1 MEQIRTQI
9 QPLAHQLKTQ
19 IQPYAEQ
26 LKTQIQ
32 PYAEQLKTQIQPYA
46 AQLVQ
51 KTEAYSWI
59 NLHAPSVA
67 HPFGLELW
75 PIFSKVFEKYAG
87 YPAEDFDFIYNKTF
101 MANGYQAVGVIIVY
115 YIVIF
120 GGQALLR
127 AANAS
132 AVRLSFLFQLHNL
145 ILTSVSLML
154 LLLLVEQLVP
164 MVVEHG
170 LFWAIC
176 SKQAFAPKLVTLYYL
191 NYLTKYLEL
200 IDTVFLILKRKKLLF
215 LHTYHHG
222 ATALL
227 CYTQLTGRTSVE
239 WVPISLNLGV
249 HVVMYWYYFLS
260 ARGIRVWWKEWVTR
274 FQIAQFLIDLVFV
287 YFATYTFYAHKYFNG
302 LLPNKGTCY
311 GTQDAAAY
319 GYLIL
324 TSYLVLFISFYI
336 QSYRSGNSK
345 KKAAAQAAA
354 QVAEEATTAATTG
367 KRVHTTKATSRKA

>member
-1 MEQIRTQI
+1 MEQVQTQA
-9 QPLAHQLKTQ
+9 QSFA
-19 IQPYAEQ
+19 AE
-26 LKTQIQ
+26 L
-32 PYAEQLKTQIQPYA
+32 L
-46 AQLVQ
+46 Q
-51 KTEAYSWI
+51 KVESVPWI
-59 NLHAPSVA
+59 SVHTPSIE

-75 PIFSKVFEKYAG
+75 PIFSKVFGKYAG
-87 YPAEDFDFIYNKTF
+87 YPAEDFQFIHNKTF

-127 AANAS
+127 TANAPP
-132 AVRLSFLFQLHNL
+132 LKLGFLFQLHNL
-145 ILTSVSLML
+145 VLTSVSLVL
-154 LLLLVEQLVP
+154 LLLMVEQLVP
-164 MVVEHG
+164 MVWSQG
-170 LFWAIC
+170 LLWSIC
-176 SKQAFAPKLVTLYYL
+176 HKNAFAPKLVTLYYL

-239 WVPISLNLGV
+239 WVPITLNLGV
-249 HVVMYWYYFLS
+249 HVIMYWYYFLS

-274 FQIAQFLIDLVFV
+274 FQIIQFLIDLVFV
-287 YFATYTFYAHKYFNG
+287 YFATYTFYAYKYFNG
-302 LLPNKGTCY
+302 ILPNKGTCY
-311 GTQDAAAY
+311 GTQAAAAY

-336 QSYRSGNSK
+336 QSYRKGASK
-345 KKAAAQAAA
+345 KRAATNAAAKIAT
-354 QVAEEATTAATTG
+354 EATTAATTG
-367 KRVHTTKATSRKA
+367 KQSHATKATSRKA